1 MPKVIVIAVL
11 VVVIVVHHNGQV
23 SIAFIGNLLLM
34 DPIPLVK
41 VFDP

>member
-11 VVVIVVHHNGQV
+11 VVVVVHHNGQV

-34 DPIPLVK
+34 DPIPSVK